1 MVTTTSGSSQRNDT
15 YTGIPTGK
23 IILWIAIVS
32 MIMVFAGLTSGYIVR
47 QAEGNWFVFELP
59 SIFYISTI
67 SIVLSSASMH
77 YALWSVKRNDLKG
90 LRTGLFITL
99 GLGLAFAFTQFAAWS
114 KLVDMGVY
122 FVGNPSGSF
131 LYVISG
137 LHLAHIAGGIIY
149 LMVVSVGAIRG
160 KYHSGSYL
168 PVELCSIFWHFLD
181 ALWVYLFFFL
191 LFIR

>member
-1 MVTTTSGSSQRNDT
+1 MVTTTQPAPKSET
-15 YTGIPTGK
+15 YTRVPTGK

-32 MIMVFAGLTSGYIVR
+32 MIMMFAGLTSGYIVR

-59 SIFYISTI
+59 SIFYISTVI
-67 SIVLSSASMH
+67 ILISSASMH
-77 YALWSVKRNDLKG
+77 YALHSVKRNNLSG

-99 GLGLAFAFTQFAAWS
+99 GLGLAFSFTQFAAWS

-137 LHLAHIAGGIIY
+137 LHLAHLAGGLIY
-149 LMVVSVGAIRG
+149 LIVLSLGAIKG
-160 KYHSGSYL
+160 KYSSANTL
-168 PVELCSIFWHFLD
+168 PVELCSIYWHFLD

>member
-1 MVTTTSGSSQRNDT
+1 MVTTSSPSSQNNET

-23 IILWIAIVS
+23 IVLWIAIAS
-32 MIMVFAGLTSGYIVR
+32 MIMMFAGLTSGYIVR

-67 SIVLSSASMH
+67 FIVLSSVSMF
-77 YALWSVKRNDLKG
+77 YAMWAVKRNDIKG

-137 LHLAHIAGGIIY
+137 LHLAHIAAGIIY
-149 LMVVSVGAIRG
+149 LMVVSVGAIKG
-160 KYHSGSYL
+160 KYHSGNYL
-168 PVELCSIFWHFLD
+168 PLELCSTFWHFLD
-181 ALWVYLFFFL
+181 ALWIYLFFFL
-191 LFIR
+191 LFLR

>member
-1 MVTTTSGSSQRNDT
+1 MVTTTSPSSQNNET

-23 IILWIAIVS
+23 IVLWIAIVS
-32 MIMVFAGLTSGYIVR
+32 MIMMFAGLTSGYIVR

-59 SIFYISTI
+59 SVFYISTI
-67 SIVLSSASMH
+67 FIVLSSVSMY
-77 YALWSVKRNDLKG
+77 YAMWAVKRNDLKA

-137 LHLAHIAGGIIY
+137 LHLAHITGGIIY
-149 LMVVSVGAIRG
+149 LMVVSVGAIKG

-168 PVELCSIFWHFLD
+168 PLELCSTYWHFLD
-181 ALWVYLFFFL
+181 ALWIYLFFFL